1 MEKVKSA
8 ELKTESVY
16 PQRTED
22 ETSRLGEVPAVR
34 RYIVAAVFV
43 AVAFAIRYWLTPVL
57 GEELP
62 FLLFVAAALGAAW
75 YGGAL
80 VGVVALLLGLFLGD
94 YFFLTSTGGPDTS
107 PRVKLIHI
115 IRYTFTASVGIVL
128 IEVLRRGK
136 RRVEAAAE
144 ELRWEVAR
152 RKRSEE
158 ALLEAQAQLRSHAEG
173 LEQRVAERTASLT
186 RTVASLEDLL
196 YHIAHNLRAP
206 LRAMDGFT
214 TLLLTETAAGSR
226 SHCQAGSLIHIEGGS
241 NLNATAQDYAT
252 QISLAANR
260 MDKLIQD
267 LLDYGRLGHM
277 EIPLKTLSLEQAV
290 EGALAELSYQVQSQN
305 AAVEIVRPLP
315 EVRANAKVLKEV
327 LINLLDNALKFVAH
341 GTAPQVRLWAE
352 EGGSRVRLWVEDNG
366 IGVSSQY
373 LERVFLPFER
383 LHPVEAYGGTGI
395 GLAIVKQGAQRMGG
409 GAGVEPKQGA
419 GSRFWVELPAASEA
433 Q

>member
-1 MEKVKSA
+1 M
-8 ELKTESVY
+8 KTESVY

-22 ETSRLGEVPAVR
+22 ETSRLTEVAAAR

-62 FLLFVAAALGAAW
+62 FTLFVGAALGAAW

-80 VGVVALLLGLFLGD
+80 VGLVALLLGLFLGD
-94 YFFLTSTGGPDTS
+94 YFFLPSTSSPGTS
-107 PRVKLIHI
+107 PRVWLINF
-115 IRYTFTASVGIVL
+115 IRCIFTASVGIGL

-152 RKRSEE
+152 RKGSEE

-173 LEQRVAERTASLT
+173 LEQRVAERTASLA

-196 YHIAHNLRAP
+196 YQIAHHLRAP
-206 LRAMDGFT
+206 LRAMGGYS
-214 TLLLTETAAGSR
+214 TLLLAESA
-226 SHCQAGSLIHIEGGS
+226 S
-241 NLNATAQDYAT
+241 NLNATAQDYAK
-252 QISLAANR
+252 QISLGANR
-260 MDKLIQD
+260 MDMLIQD
-267 LLDYGRLGHM
+267 LLDYGRIGHI
-277 EIPLKTLSLEQAV
+277 EIPLRTLSLEQAV
-290 EGALAELSYQVQSQN
+290 EGALAELTYPVQSQN

-327 LINLLDNALKFVAH
+327 LINLLDNALKFVAP
-341 GTAPQVRLWAE
+341 GTAPRVRLWAE
-352 EGGSRVRLWVEDNG
+352 QGGSTVRLWVEDNG
-366 IGVSSQY
+366 IGVNSQH

-383 LHPVEAYGGTGI
+383 LHPVEAYAGTGI
-395 GLAIVKQGAQRMGG
+395 GLAIVKHGTQRMGG
-409 GAGVEPKQGA
+409 QVGVESKPGA
-419 GSRFWVELPAASEA
+419 GSRFWVEMPAASEA